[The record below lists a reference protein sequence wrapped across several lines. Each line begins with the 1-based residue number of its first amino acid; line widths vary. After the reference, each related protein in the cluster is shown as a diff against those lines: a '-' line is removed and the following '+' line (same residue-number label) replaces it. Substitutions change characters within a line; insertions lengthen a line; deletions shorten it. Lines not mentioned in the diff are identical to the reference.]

1 MTHWTVGL
9 QEGILTEVIMPS
21 DKKNKRQSERAAPAD
36 AASSARQAPARS
48 SETRPQDKDYAD
60 PNLTKAAETGRDSPH
75 AFQRGGGFNQDRE
88 RAESGE
94 RLADEAREDTAGQS
108 GQSNTNRS
116 R

>member
-1 MTHWTVGL
+1 
-9 QEGILTEVIMPS
+9 MPS
-21 DKKNKRQSERAAPAD
+21 DRKKKRQSERAAPAD
-36 AASSARQAPARS
+36 
-48 SETRPQDKDYAD
+48 RPQDKNYAD